1 MKKVFLSAIAALFL
15 VTGCSTAKTDTDD
28 QKNPDTAE
36 ETNVEDIDTMEVE
49 EETEIDTEEGTSTE
63 GL

>member
-15 VTGCSTAKTDTDD
+15 VTGCSTAKTDSDD
-28 QKNPDTAE
+28 KKDPETAE
-36 ETNVEDIDTMEVE
+36 EINAEDIDTMQVE
-49 EETEIDTEEGTSTE
+49 EETDIDTEEGDATE